1 MFAELP
7 ADVRAVVWKMA
18 RFLQGRA
25 VVGRMLAA
33 KSAVVRGPH
42 SAGVV
47 LQLAAGKTLALT
59 VTAGRKVDVHAATE
73 DLRRV
78 RLDLMV
84 DECGRVSVVTWYR
97 TLHWRLT
104 VPCTPGDVTRPR
116 ASLSRRTAR
125 RD

>member
-7 ADVRAVVWKMA
+7 ADVRALVWKMA

-33 KSAVVRGPH
+33 KSAVVRGPR

-47 LQLAAGKTLALT
+47 LQLALT
-59 VTAGRKVDVHAATE
+59 VTAGREVEVHAATE

-78 RLDLMV
+78 RLDLVV